1 VFFFEPLQGI
11 HREAQLAKDILQL
24 DRINRAT
31 LVLAMSRR
39 HDVTASR
46 AVSTEKLSHYER

>member
-11 HREAQLAKDILQL
+11 HREAHLAKDILQL

-39 HDVTASR
+39 HDVTGGFNR
-46 AVSTEKLSHYER
+46 ETQPL